1 MFDAEKL
8 LGKVLHE
15 VMGSSHSHK
24 KKKGSLL
31 QGLTSGAGLMTAIG
45 LGIGAYEI
53 LKEKK
58 APPATGQAYQ
68 PPPPPPGAPAWGG
81 PVQGHGA
88 PPPPP
93 PPPGA
98 TAPTPSVAAP
108 QPAAPPP
115 PGAATPATPATVA
128 VAGSIPAGQELA
140 LRLIRVMIAAAHADG
155 TLDEEEEAAI
165 LARLKGVELS
175 SEERLFFL
183 DELHKPQSIAQLCEG
198 IADPT
203 VAKTMYMVAV
213 NAIAIDTPGERAWLD
228 QLAAALSLSKA
239 VQQFIEEEG

>member
-15 VMGSSHSHK
+15 VMGASHSHK
-24 KKKGSLL
+24 RKKKSSIL

-58 APPATGQAYQ
+58 PPIAAGHASSAPV
-68 PPPPPPGAPAWGG
+68 PPPPPGAAPTPAWSR
-81 PVQGHGA
+81 PA
-88 PPPPP
+88 SSTPPP

-98 TAPTPSVAAP
+98 TPAPVT
-108 QPAAPPP
+108 APPLP
-115 PGAATPATPATVA
+115 SGVATPLA
-128 VAGSIPAGQELA
+128 QDLA
-140 LRLIRVMIAAAHADG
+140 LRLLQVMIAAAHADG
-155 TLDEEEEAAI
+155 TLDEEEEKAI
-165 LARLKGVELS
+165 LARLKTVELT

-183 DELHKPQSIAQLCEG
+183 DELHKPKSIAELTDG
-198 IADPT
+198 INDPT
-203 VAKTMYMVAV
+203 IAKTLYMVAV
-213 NAIAIDTPGERAWLD
+213 NAIAIDSPGERAWLD
-228 QLAAALSLSKA
+228 QLATALSLSKA

>member
-8 LGKVLHE
+8 LGKMLHE
-15 VMGSSHSHK
+15 VMGSSHSRK
-24 KKKGSLL
+24 KKKSSLL

-58 APPATGQAYQ
+58 APP
-68 PPPPPPGAPAWGG
+68 PPGPAY
-81 PVQGHGA
+81 GA

-93 PPPGA
+93 PPP
-98 TAPTPSVAAP
+98 SAAP
-108 QPAAPPP
+108 NWGNPAPSPPAAPPP
-115 PGAATPATPATVA
+115 APMPAAAPPPAAEASPAA
-128 VAGSIPAGQELA
+128 QDLA

-155 TLDEEEEAAI
+155 TLDEEEEKAI
-165 LARLKGVELS
+165 LTRLKTVELS

-183 DELHKPQSIAQLCEG
+183 DELHQPKSIDELTAD
-198 IADPT
+198 ITDPT
-203 VAKTMYMVAV
+203 IAKTLYMVAV
-213 NAIAIDTPGERAWLD
+213 TAIAIDSPGERAWLD
-228 QLAAALSLSKA
+228 QLAAALALSKA

>member
-24 KKKGSLL
+24 KHKKSSLL

-58 APPATGQAYQ
+58 PPVSPSQGYGA
-68 PPPPPPGAPAWGG
+68 PPPPPSTGPSPAWGKPAAG
-81 PVQGHGA
+81 

-93 PPPGA
+93 PPPGPSPAMA
-98 TAPTPSVAAP
+98 T
-108 QPAAPPP
+108 PP
-115 PGAATPATPATVA
+115 PGAVPSPVA
-128 VAGSIPAGQELA
+128 QDLA
-140 LRLIRVMIAAAHADG
+140 LRLLQVMIAAAHADG
-155 TLDEEEEAAI
+155 TLDEEEEKAI
-165 LARLKGVELS
+165 LTRLKTVELT

-183 DELHKPQSIAQLCEG
+183 DELHKPKSIAELTDG
-198 IADPT
+198 ISDPT
-203 VAKTMYMVAV
+203 IAKTLYMVAV
-213 NAIAIDTPGERAWLD
+213 NAIAIDSPGERAWLD

>member
-8 LGKVLHE
+8 LGKVLQE
-15 VMGSSHSHK
+15 VMGSSKSHK

-31 QGLTSGAGLMTAIG
+31 PGLTSGAGLMTAIG

-58 APPATGQAYQ
+58 APPTPGPAY
-68 PPPPPPGAPAWGG
+68 
-81 PVQGHGA
+81 GA

-93 PPPGA
+93 
-98 TAPTPSVAAP
+98 SAAP
-108 QPAAPPP
+108 NWGNPAPSPPAAPPP
-115 PGAATPATPATVA
+115 IPMPVSAPPPAAEVSPSA
-128 VAGSIPAGQELA
+128 QDLA

-155 TLDEEEEAAI
+155 TLDEEEEKVI
-165 LARLKGVELS
+165 LARLKTVELS

-183 DELHKPQSIAQLCEG
+183 DELHQPKSIDELTAG
-198 IADPT
+198 ITDPT
-203 VAKTMYMVAV
+203 IAKTLYMVAV
-213 NAIAIDTPGERAWLD
+213 TAIAIDSPGERAWLD

>member
-8 LGKVLHE
+8 LGKVLQG

-24 KKKGSLL
+24 KKKSSLL

-58 APPATGQAYQ
+58 APPT
-68 PPPPPPGAPAWGG
+68 PGAAY
-81 PVQGHGA
+81 GA

-93 PPPGA
+93 
-98 TAPTPSVAAP
+98 SAAP
-108 QPAAPPP
+108 AWGKPVQSPPIAPPP
-115 PGAATPATPATVA
+115 TPMPASVPQPIAESSPAA
-128 VAGSIPAGQELA
+128 QDLA
-140 LRLIRVMIAAAHADG
+140 LRLIQVMIAAAHADG
-155 TLDEEEEAAI
+155 TLDEEEEKAI
-165 LARLKGVELS
+165 LTRLKTVELS

-183 DELHKPQSIAQLCEG
+183 DELHQPKSIGELTAG
-198 IADPT
+198 ITDPAI
-203 VAKTMYMVAV
+203 AKTLYMVAV
-213 NAIAIDTPGERAWLD
+213 TAIAIDSPGERAWLD
-228 QLAAALSLSKA
+228 QLAGALSLSKA